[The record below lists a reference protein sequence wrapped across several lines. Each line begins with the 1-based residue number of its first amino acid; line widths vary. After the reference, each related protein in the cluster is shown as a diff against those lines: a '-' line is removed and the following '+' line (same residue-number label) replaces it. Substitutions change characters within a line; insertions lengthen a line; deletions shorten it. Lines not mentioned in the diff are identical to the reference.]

1 MKVKLADGS
10 YMVVSDERMGEIAD
24 YIGRLIQQGMDE
36 RDSCAGSWQQSKN
49 DYENKAHPYV
59 SKIIDGWDDL
69 PFPFAYPRAEA
80 LSDYT
85 VTGIVTQSPMVT
97 CLLYGEQG
105 EMQGD
110 VSVQEA
116 RERTMETALR
126 RAQIEERLKTIA
138 PACWWA
144 NAGILRVAPGDAES
158 PIRLDAI
165 SPEDFVVVGS
175 GAYTVETSVLVG
187 HRFQRSRGDIKRRI
201 LAKEYADIEAD
212 KLPSTT
218 GDAASADTDI
228 IDLWQVYPYL
238 DLKEWDETA
247 GAPAITKGERRFS
260 VVYEVDTQSVLYIE
274 EYDYRKP
281 CYLVFGYKPAP
292 ERGFWHPRPLGAEMQ
307 GPHRAYQCLSNTAVA
322 GVMMSAFPPL
332 AAQKGSFARDQRY
345 GPGQFIDMESG
356 DLQMPAIRFDLG
368 AVQAELARIER
379 VGDGV
384 ARINAAGIGQES
396 SQSKT
401 ATQSAAETAG
411 MRAGIGG
418 FIETFSG
425 PLATMCEHV
434 EEILSRTFQVWKPV
448 YGDQMPVTA
457 PEDFQTPAKWDVP
470 GKIPNLNPQ
479 AVLANAQLL
488 MQLVERILGMVSAI
502 GDPAL
507 LQMGA
512 SLLSAAMNAMD
523 WPDHEAVL
531 KPLEG
536 MIEQAGGAQEDA
548 AAMGGGPDGA
558 EGVGPLL
565 EALGI
570 AGGDP
575 LAAMPPPFA

>member
-1 MKVKLADGS
+1 MKVKLASGS
-10 YMVVSDERMGEIAD
+10 HMVVSQERMADVAD
-24 YIGRLIQQGMDE
+24 YIGRLIQQGQDE
-36 RDSCAGSWQQSKN
+36 RDACAGTWKQSKD

-85 VTGIVTQSPMVT
+85 VTGISTQSPMVT

-105 EMQGD
+105 GSEEG

-126 RAQIEERLKTIA
+126 RANIEERLKTIA

-144 NAGILRVAPGDAES
+144 NAGILRVAAGDEES

-165 SPEDFVVVGS
+165 SPEDFVIVGS

-187 HRFQRSRGDIKRRI
+187 HRFQRSRADIKRRI
-201 LAKEYADIEAD
+201 LAGEYADIDANA
-212 KLPSTT
+212 LSSAG
-218 GDAASADTDI
+218 GDGASPDTDMV
-228 IDLWQVYPYL
+228 DLWQVYAYL
-238 DLKEWDETA
+238 DLKEWDETQ
-247 GAPAITKGERRFS
+247 GSPEITKNERRFS
-260 VVYEVDTQSVLYIE
+260 VVFETDTNSILYIE

-292 ERGFWHPRPLGAEMQ
+292 ERGFWHPRPLGADMQ
-307 GPHRAYQCLSNTAVA
+307 GPHRAYQCLSNTATA
-322 GVMMSAFPPL
+322 GVMMSAFPPF

-356 DLQMPAIRFDLG
+356 DLQMPAIRFDLA

-418 FIETFSG
+418 FIETFAG
-425 PLATMCEHV
+425 PLADMCEHI
-434 EEILSRTFQVWKPV
+434 EEILARTFPVWKPL
-448 YGDQMPVTA
+448 YGAQMPVSD
-457 PEDFQTPAKWDVP
+457 PVEFQTPAKWDVP

-507 LQMGA
+507 IEMGI
-512 SLLSAAMNAMD
+512 SLLRSAMNAMD
-523 WPDHEAVL
+523 WPDPEAIL
-531 KPLEG
+531 KPLEA
-536 MIEQAGGAQEDA
+536 MIEQQAQPA
-548 AAMGGGPDGA
+548 APAMGGELDGA
-558 EGVGPLL
+558 TGMGPLL
-565 EALGI
+565 EALGG
-570 AGGDP
+570 AGGEM
-575 LAAMPPPFA
+575 LAGMPQPFA